1 MAVAPA
7 GARNDQR
14 PAIDKGLSN
23 QTAGFDI
30 HRRGL
35 PYRPSP
41 PQPSRT
47 AACSHQM
54 DNSSMT
60 RHYAWYVLL
69 VLTAINFINY
79 VDRQIIISLGPFIR
93 RDLQLTYTGFG
104 CLITAFM
111 LIHSLTSLPLGMLSD
126 RWVRRKI
133 IAFGVWSWSAATFF
147 CGLAT
152 NFAHLLLAR
161 AAVGIGEAAYA
172 PPANSLLSDAFP
184 PLERSRIL
192 GFFNLGMFLG
202 GAAGLIMG
210 GVLGDLLGWRAC
222 LYLVS
227 LPGFLLGGLVWY
239 LREPPPVT
247 FQERTPVKALL
258 CNPLLSY
265 VLWGGVITAFSAGA
279 LIVWMP
285 QFVTDVR
292 LFRPRDA
299 GIYIG
304 AVGVSGGLLGVVT
317 GSYLADWLQA
327 RWAWGRMATIG
338 TGLIL
343 SCPFVT
349 LSLYTT
355 NHMAMMT
362 YFFLGIF
369 LMVWYTG
376 PIIAVIHDV
385 VPSDVKATA
394 QALYVLLIH
403 LLGDT
408 FSPALVG
415 KLADLHNLQ
424 AALLLPAVINVVAG
438 VIFLLGCRRVARDI
452 TRRQE
457 EQAETIHDL
466 SRTGTTGL

>member
-1 MAVAPA
+1 
-7 GARNDQR
+7 
-14 PAIDKGLSN
+14 
-23 QTAGFDI
+23 
-30 HRRGL
+30 
-35 PYRPSP
+35 
-41 PQPSRT
+41 
-47 AACSHQM
+47 
-54 DNSSMT
+54 MT
-60 RHYAWYVLL
+60 KRYAWYVLL
-69 VLTAINFINY
+69 ILTAINFLNY

-93 RDLQLTYTGFG
+93 RDLHLTYTGFG
-104 CLITAFM
+104 WLITAFM
-111 LIHSLTSLPLGMLSD
+111 LIHSLTSLPFGMLSD

-133 IAFGVWSWSAATFF
+133 IALGVWSWSAATLL

-152 NFAHLLLAR
+152 DFTHLLMGR
-161 AAVGIGEAAYA
+161 AAVGIGEAAYG

-184 PLERSRIL
+184 ALERSRIL

-202 GAAGLIMG
+202 GATGLILG
-210 GVLGDLLGWRAC
+210 GVLGEILGWRAC

-227 LPGFLLGGLVWY
+227 LPGFVLGGLAWY
-239 LREPPPVT
+239 LREPPQVVIH
-247 FQERTPVKALL
+247 QRTPVSALL
-258 CNPLLSY
+258 SNPLFTYIL
-265 VLWGGVITAFSAGA
+265 LGGVITAFSAGA

-299 GIYIG
+299 GLYVG
-304 AVGVSGGLLGVVT
+304 AVGVTGGLLGVVT
-317 GSYLADWLQA
+317 GSYLADWLYA
-327 RWAWGRMATIG
+327 RWPWGRMATVGI
-338 TGLIL
+338 GLIL

-355 NHMAMMT
+355 NHMAMLI

-394 QALYVLLIH
+394 QALYILLIH

-408 FSPALVG
+408 FSPAIVG

-424 AALLLPAVINVVAG
+424 TALLLPAVINVVAG
-438 VIFLLGCRRVARDI
+438 MIFLVGCRRVKHVM
-452 TRRQE
+452 RRGQE
-457 EQAETIHDL
+457 EPVEALHDL
-466 SRTGTTGL
+466 PRTGTRGL